1 MLDRYRRYMDDVI
14 SGRIVA
20 GKWVRLA
27 CERQRRDL
35 QRAQTPDF
43 PYLFDEKRAEMVLNF
58 ITAFRHVA
66 GEWAGQR
73 FEPADFQCF
82 RFAVLFGWRHKETK
96 RRRFRRAYLE
106 VARKQGKSF
115 EAALV
120 QMIGLVIDHEARAEI
135 FSAATTRDQAKIVF
149 EVAKDMV
156 RRFVQDEPTA
166 GKVLR
171 VMAQAI
177 VNDANGGK
185 IAALSSD
192 AQKLDGHSPHIA
204 VIDEYH
210 EHPTNK
216 VLKVMETGM
225 GARSQPLSF
234 IITTAG
240 FNIEGPCYRLRKTA
254 MQILEG
260 QKKDE
265 TFFTMIYT
273 LDEGDDWKDE
283 KVWIKSNP
291 NIGVTPSWDFMR
303 AEFTKALNEGHEAE
317 VQFKTKNLNVWVS
330 ASATWIQDEMWLR
343 APEMPDLTGRK
354 SWGGLDLAEMYDFT
368 AFCACFPPAD
378 PNGVYGFR
386 WWFWIADEAA
396 KTMNSRGVNVYEWER
411 DGWIT
416 ITPGNAVDLDRAID
430 DIAKLGPTINLQSIA
445 RDPWGSVTN
454 TIKMVEAGLRT
465 TDCRQGF
472 RTMSPPM
479 KDFQR
484 LVAMGKLAH
493 GGNPVMRWMLSN
505 VEVARDPAGN
515 IKPDRKRK
523 ENKIDGVVAAIM
535 ALGESIVPAKQGSYL
550 LENDLI
556 VL

>member
-1 MLDRYRRYMDDVI
+1 MDDVI

-20 GKWVRLA
+20 CKWVRLA
-27 CERQRRDL
+27 CERQRQDL
-35 QRAQTPDF
+35 QRAETPDF
-43 PYLFDEKRAEMVLNF
+43 PYYFDEKRAGMVLGF

-82 RFAVLFGWRHKETK
+82 RFAVLFGWRHKEAK

-120 QMIGLVIDHEARAEI
+120 QMIGLVLDHEARAEI

-156 RRFVQDEPTA
+156 RRFVQDDPAA

-204 VIDEYH
+204 VIDE
-210 EHPTNK
+210 HPTNK

-225 GARSQPLSF
+225 GARAQPLSF

-260 QKKDE
+260 QKVDE
-265 TFFTMIYT
+265 TFFSMVYT

-283 KVWIKSNP
+283 KVWIKANP

-303 AEFTKALNEGHEAE
+303 AEFTKAINEGYEAE
-317 VQFKTKNLNVWVS
+317 VQFKTKNLNMWVS
-330 ASATWIQDEMWLR
+330 ASATWIQDEMWM
-343 APEMPDLTGRK
+343 ACPEMPDLTGRK
-354 SWGGLDLAEMYDFT
+354 SWGGLDLAEMFDFT
-368 AFCACFPPAD
+368 AFCACFPPSV
-378 PNGVYGFR
+378 PGGVYGFK
-386 WWFWIADEAA
+386 WWFWVADESA
-396 KTMNSRGVNVYEWER
+396 KMLHSKGIAVYQWER

-416 ITPGNAVDLDRAID
+416 ITPGNAVDLERAIE
-430 DIAKLGPTINLQSIA
+430 DIAAFGPGINLQTVA
-445 RDPWGSVTN
+445 FDPWGSVTN
-454 TIKMVEAGLRT
+454 KLKMAEVGLRM

-472 RTMSPPM
+472 RTMSAPM

-484 LVAMGKLAH
+484 MVARGEMSH
-493 GGNPVMRWMLSN
+493 GNNPVMRWMLSN
-505 VEVARDPAGN
+505 VEVARDQAGN

-535 ALGESIVPAKQGSYL
+535 ALAESTVPVLQSSYL
-550 LENDLI
+550 FEPGAKLI
-556 VL
+556 TF